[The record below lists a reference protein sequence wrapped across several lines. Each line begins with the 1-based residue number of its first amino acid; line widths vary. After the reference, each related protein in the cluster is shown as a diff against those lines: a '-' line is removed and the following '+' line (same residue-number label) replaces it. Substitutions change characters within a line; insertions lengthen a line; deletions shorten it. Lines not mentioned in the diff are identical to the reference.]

1 MGHIR
6 PEWIHGYGDADA
18 REQTRVTKMTNNQ
31 IPITNEN
38 DNDQF
43 TNNQL
48 NEAKGGLP
56 VSFLSWLLVIVC
68 FSGHWD
74 LVIGHYPL
82 RKTHPS
88 PITCLFFLLSYHR
101 VERRVLA
108 LDQRS
113 EQLRGGEL
121 AGFLQPLTRK

>member
-31 IPITNEN
+31 IPITNEK

-68 FSGHWD
+68 FSG
-74 LVIGHYPL
+74 
-82 RKTHPS
+82 
-88 PITCLFFLLSYHR
+88 
-101 VERRVLA
+101 
-108 LDQRS
+108 
-113 EQLRGGEL
+113 
-121 AGFLQPLTRK
+121 LTSDVNSRHQYISHAATF